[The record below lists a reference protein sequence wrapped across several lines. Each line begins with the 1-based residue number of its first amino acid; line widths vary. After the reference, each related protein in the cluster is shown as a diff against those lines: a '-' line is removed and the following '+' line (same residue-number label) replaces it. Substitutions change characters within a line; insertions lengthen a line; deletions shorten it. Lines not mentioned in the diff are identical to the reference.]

1 LLASSI
7 SNRPPNCR
15 RPKKKSIGEKCG
27 LKRLRTD
34 YIDLY
39 QFHDGDFPAEDAAGV
54 RETLEELVREG
65 KIRSYGWSTDVQK
78 SVEVFAQG
86 KHCSSAQ
93 IKLNIFGGNTGLL
106 EYCESHDLAVLCR
119 SPLAMGLLSDKYHT
133 NSRITGEDIRAT
145 DEGWMTSFKNGK
157 PSAELIK
164 RRDAVIEILRSGGR
178 NTVQGAIAWIWGK
191 SGAAVP
197 IPGFKNTQQ
206 VLDHARAMDLGPL
219 THNQVL
225 EVERAGLIRAAI
237 ANRVTDSRAALVSVC
252 TISPIRGLP
261 NLTNKVP

>member
-225 EVERAGLIRAAI
+225 EVERLASLEPRLQIG
-237 ANRVTDSRAALVSVC
+237 
-252 TISPIRGLP
+252 
-261 NLTNKVP
+261 